1 MKLRSVAARVAT
13 YGLLIA
19 LAFVFSYLES
29 LLPLNFGIPGVKLGL
44 GNLVVLLTMALLSR
58 REAFIVAAVRIVLVG
73 FTFGNPYS
81 MLYALC
87 GGLLSFAV
95 MALLWNSRKLSVLG
109 ISMAGAVA
117 HNIGQ
122 LLFAAAVTETVRLW
136 WYLPVLL
143 VSATVTGALIGVAA
157 LVTLRRLPLHKSNI

>member
-1 MKLRSVAARVAT
+1 
-13 YGLLIA
+13 
-19 LAFVFSYLES
+19 
-29 LLPLNFGIPGVKLGL
+29 
-44 GNLVVLLTMALLSR
+44 
-58 REAFIVAAVRIVLVG
+58 
-73 FTFGNPYS
+73 
-81 MLYALC
+81 
-87 GGLLSFAV
+87 